1 MANIFK
7 VFSFIL
13 LICSVSA
20 VNYQKAL
27 RPIDDAYPFRR
38 YYSNAIPAFFGGL
51 ATYRAGTILSDHHS
65 AADNRIA
72 VPILAIGV
80 TQLSWSMY
88 RLFSPNK
95 AERMLGRAFSS
106 KKDFQRAL
114 SISVDS
120 AFWVRIL
127 KAGFNVSLAGNYLS
141 LYVHDSEKY
150 DSFIFS
156 GLILALVAVMNLFF
170 KTPEE
175 RLWQNLEQEGW
186 SLSLTQKNSMNGLG
200 LNFYF

>member
-1 MANIFK
+1 M
-7 VFSFIL
+7 L
-13 LICSVSA
+13 TCSVSA

-38 YYSNAIPAFFGGL
+38 YYKNALSAFFGGL
-51 ATYRAGTILSDHHS
+51 ATYRAGTILSNHHS

-95 AERMLGRAFSS
+95 AEQMLDQTFSS

-127 KAGFNVSLAGNYLS
+127 KAGFNISLASNYFA

-150 DSFIFS
+150 GSFIYS
-156 GLILALVAVMNLFF
+156 GSILALVAVMNLFF

-175 RLWQNLEQEGW
+175 RLWQNLEKEGW

>member
-1 MANIFK
+1 MTNIFK
-7 VFSFIL
+7 IFSFIL
-13 LICSVSA
+13 LTCSVSA

-27 RPIDDAYPFRR
+27 WPINEAYPFRR
-38 YYSNAIPAFFGGL
+38 YYKNALSAFFGGL
-51 ATYRAGTILSDHHS
+51 AIYRAGTILSDHHS

-72 VPILAIGV
+72 VPILAIGA
-80 TQLSWSMY
+80 TQFSWSIY
-88 RLFSPNK
+88 RLFSPNQ

-114 SISVDS
+114 SISIDS

-127 KAGFNVSLAGNYLS
+127 KAGFNISLAGNYFA

-150 DSFIFS
+150 GSFIFS

-175 RLWQNLEQEGW
+175 RLWQNLEQESW
-186 SLSLTQKNSMNGLG
+186 SLSLMQKNSMNGLS